1 MSTAG
6 LAEPH
11 TVRAAVWRGAGQIA
25 IEDWRLPPI
34 GPTDALVRVRRCGLC
49 GSDLHVLDGDVP
61 EFVPPRVLGHEPLG
75 VIEAVGG
82 AVADYEPGDTVT
94 WEPSL
99 PCGSCFYCREGEDG
113 LCEQR
118 VPIVGAFSERTV
130 VPERALYRLPAELP
144 ASHGV
149 LTEPLSCALYAHDR
163 AGVHPGDRVAVI
175 GAGTIG
181 LLLIMLARRAGA
193 EQILVSDPNPRK
205 RALAQELGADVVI
218 DPHVERVEKATRHAT
233 GGRGVEVAF
242 EAVGAPAAVADAL
255 AAPRPGGRV
264 ALVGLS
270 SPSASAT
277 VPLLGLLRRDLTVH
291 AVWMRKFTFQR
302 AVALL
307 SALPLGK
314 IVSHTVALDEIAE
327 AFALLRSG
335 EAVKVVVEP

>member
-1 MSTAG
+1 MTA
-6 LAEPH
+6 LPD
-11 TVRAAVWRGAGQIA
+11 TVRAAVWHGPGRME
-25 IEDWRLPPI
+25 IEPWPLPEV
-34 GPTDALVRVRRCGLC
+34 GSTDVLVRVQRCGVC
-49 GSDLHVLDGDVP
+49 GSDLHVLDGDLP

-75 VIEAVGG
+75 VVESVGD
-82 AVADYEPGDTVT
+82 AVADFRPGETVT

-99 PCGSCFYCREGEDG
+99 PCGACFYCHAGEDG
-113 LCEQR
+113 LCERR
-118 VPIVGAFSERTV
+118 VRILGAFAERTV
-130 VPERALYRLPAELP
+130 VPARALYSLPPDLS

-149 LTEPLSCALYAHDR
+149 LAEPLSCALYAHER
-163 AGVHPGDRVAVI
+163 GQVHPGDSVAVV

-181 LLLIMLARRAGA
+181 LLLIALARRAGA
-193 EQILVSDPNPRK
+193 GLILVSDLNPRK
-205 RALAQELGADVVI
+205 RALALELGADIAI
-218 DPHVERVEKATRHAT
+218 DPQVEQVEEVARRVT

-270 SPSASAT
+270 GPSAAVT
-277 VPLLGLLRRDLTVH
+277 VPLLSLLRRDLVVH

-302 AVALL
+302 AVELL
-307 SALPLGK
+307 PVLPLER
-314 IVSHTVALDEIAE
+314 IVTHTLPLDRIDD